1 MKKIFRY
8 VILLIVICLVV
19 KLYVSLLTK
28 PHYKDMENYAILIK
42 SPKIEITESKVS
54 KNKGYIKGNATNDI
68 GELIRN
74 LKIKFDFFDEAGS
87 FLGTEYR
94 EEEIFNASEKIQF
107 EIKYEYNNVAE
118 IRISIIK

>member
-19 KLYVSLLTK
+19 KLYVFLLTK
-28 PHYKDMENYAILIK
+28 TYYKNMQNYVILIK

-54 KNKGYIKGNATNDI
+54 KNKGYIKGTATNDT
-68 GELIRN
+68 GEIIKN
-74 LKIKFDFFDEAGS
+74 LKIKFDFFNEKGS
-87 FLGTEYR
+87 FLGSEYK

-107 EIKYEYNNVAE
+107 DIEYVYNNVAE
-118 IRISIIK
+118 IRRSIIK

>member
-19 KLYVSLLTK
+19 KVYVSLLTK
-28 PHYKDMENYAILIK
+28 PHYKDMENYTILIE

-54 KNKGYIKGNATNDI
+54 KNKGYIKGNATNDT

-74 LKIKFDFFDEAGS
+74 LKIKFDFFDEEGS

-107 EIKYEYNNVAE
+107 DIKYEYNNVAE

>member
-28 PHYKDMENYAILIK
+28 PHYKDMENYEILIK

-54 KNKGYIKGNATNDI
+54 KNKGYIKGNATNDT